1 MRDSGRCREEVEA
14 EKPEIQ
20 QSAYTTLDDDGI
32 TSPSPS
38 SSSAAAAAAATTTA
52 YDAADVN
59 NSISQTSVAADRALD
74 EVVETPWVDS
84 GLPWELN
91 FIPHLSHTYINL
103 WESPQN
109 PYTHDIGELCRS
121 QMLRATS

>member
-74 EVVETPWVDS
+74 EVVETP
-84 GLPWELN
+84 
-91 FIPHLSHTYINL
+91 
-103 WESPQN
+103 
-109 PYTHDIGELCRS
+109 
-121 QMLRATS
+121 